1 METLDGAFAMT
12 RYHANQMPPYA
23 QDKTIVSANG
33 IDPAMFAD
41 GPNEP
46 LAFIYASHPFYGL
59 DTLLKA
65 WPRILERLPN
75 AVLEVY
81 YGWTPGMLRYIEQ
94 VGAPAQAFKARVDLA
109 LQGPGVISKGMVGQ
123 KELTQAL
130 SRSGFYLY
138 PCEIAEISSISLMRA
153 QAMGSIPVTSR
164 YKDSALNETA
174 GLWDLGPPAR
184 EGLIGKDPEWLA
196 QWIDYVVF
204 AATATNLH
212 EHRRKM
218 KEWARAKFSW
228 ARAGRQWDY
237 IFQNGVHGQGLVDID
252 VLSPLDASLH
262 YNFAYPEARA
272 PTPHAEL

>member
-1 METLDGAFAMT
+1 
-12 RYHANQMPPYA
+12 
-23 QDKTIVSANG
+23 
-33 IDPAMFAD
+33 
-41 GPNEP
+41 
-46 LAFIYASHPFYGL
+46 
-59 DTLLKA
+59 
-65 WPRILERLPN
+65 
-75 AVLEVY
+75 
-81 YGWTPGMLRYIEQ
+81 
-94 VGAPAQAFKARVDLA
+94 
-109 LQGPGVISKGMVGQ
+109 MVGQ